1 MDGLGLRL
9 SPTKVRVK
17 SQLPSIYGFGDID
30 ENKVYENVMTKWKWG
45 NFDQQKLYVDKSYM
59 AEVQAMKLV
68 MLRAAIEFDRKGDH
82 KKASEMVNK
91 YFQAFPHMNFPYDAG
106 IMPFINVLVNSKDF
120 ESAKKNLRILA
131 NETKQ
136 YIEFYESQTDKDVFD
151 SFQQDYQYRLSAAQ
165 DVIETAKKV
174 EDPAFEKEMETLLG
188 GYIKSPGLSQ

>member
-1 MDGLGLRL
+1 
-9 SPTKVRVK
+9 
-17 SQLPSIYGFGDID
+17 
-30 ENKVYENVMTKWKWG
+30 
-45 NFDQQKLYVDKSYM
+45 
-59 AEVQAMKLV
+59 
-68 MLRAAIEFDRKGDH
+68 
-82 KKASEMVNK
+82 MVNK